1 VGSSRANAVVASDDE
16 MPFTLIP
23 AGNPSEWTGPT
34 GNNTYLLPGR
44 VPTLIDAGV
53 GKPDH
58 IDAIARE
65 LGEVSL
71 ALVLV
76 THGHS
81 DHVSGVPALVAR
93 WPNVRVRQFG
103 SGEHPIHADAVIDAG
118 DSMVTAIHTPGHS
131 TDHCCFLSGDD
142 VFCGDLARLGG
153 TIVIPARRGG
163 DLSAYL
169 DSLQRVRN
177 LRPRRLLPG
186 HGPVIEN
193 PEALIDEYLRHRA
206 RRDQQVLEALDAGCR
221 TPEEIAARIYS
232 DLAPGLRG
240 AASESVL
247 AHLVKLQKEGLA
259 IEHNGGW
266 ISKGRRE

>member
-1 VGSSRANAVVASDDE
+1 MTTMTSI
-16 MPFTLIP
+16 LIP

-34 GNNTYLLPGR
+34 GNNTYLLNGR
-44 VPTLIDAGV
+44 IPTLIDAGV
-53 GKPDH
+53 GKADH

-65 LGEVSL
+65 LGDAPL

-93 WPNVRVRQFG
+93 WPHVRVRQFG
-103 SGEHPIHADAVIDAG
+103 TGEDAIRADEVIETG
-118 DSMVTAIHTPGHS
+118 DSTVTAIYTPGHS
-131 TDHCCFLSGDD
+131 TDHCCFLAGDD
-142 VFCGDLARLGG
+142 LFCGDLARLGG
-153 TIVIPARRGG
+153 TIVIPAKRGG

-169 DSLQRVRN
+169 ESLQRVRQ

-186 HGPVIEN
+186 HGPAIEE
-193 PEALIDEYLRHRA
+193 PEALIDEYVRHRA
-206 RRDQQVLEALDAGCR
+206 RRDHQVIEALAAGCH

-247 AHLVKLQKEGLA
+247 AHLIKLRKDGIA
-259 IEHNGGW
+259 IEDGGLW
-266 ISKGRRE
+266 APFSLS

>member
-1 VGSSRANAVVASDDE
+1 
-16 MPFTLIP
+16 MPPIVIP

-34 GNNTYLLPGR
+34 GNNTYLLLGR

-58 IDAIARE
+58 VHAIARE
-65 LGEVSL
+65 LGEAPL
-71 ALVLV
+71 ALVLI

-93 WPNVRVRQFG
+93 WPNVRIRQFATG
-103 SGEHPIHADAVIDAG
+103 DDPIRADEVIEAG
-118 DSMVTAIHTPGHS
+118 DATVTAIYTPGHS
-131 TDHCCFLSGDD
+131 IDHCCFLAGDD
-142 VFCGDLARLGG
+142 LFCGDLARLGG
-153 TIVIPARRGG
+153 TVVIPATRGG

-169 DSLQRVRN
+169 ESLRRVRS
-177 LRPRRLLPG
+177 LRARRLLPG
-186 HGPVIEN
+186 HGPVIDN

-206 RRDQQVLEALDAGCR
+206 RREHQVIAALEAGSR
-221 TPEEIAARIYS
+221 TPDEIAARIYA

-247 AHLVKLQKEGLA
+247 AHLIKLRREGLA
-259 IEHNGGW
+259 IEREDGW
-266 ISKGRRE
+266 TATGTRETGDRKKPA

>member
-1 VGSSRANAVVASDDE
+1 MTTMTSI
-16 MPFTLIP
+16 LIP

-34 GNNTYLLPGR
+34 GNNTYLLNGR
-44 VPTLIDAGV
+44 IPTLIDAGV
-53 GKPDH
+53 GKADH

-65 LGEVSL
+65 LGDAPL

-81 DHVSGVPALVAR
+81 DHVSDVPALVAR
-93 WPNVRVRQFG
+93 WPHVRVRQFG
-103 SGEHPIHADAVIDAG
+103 TGEDAIRADEVIETG
-118 DSMVTAIHTPGHS
+118 DSTVTAIYTPGHS
-131 TDHCCFLSGDD
+131 TDHCCFLAGDD
-142 VFCGDLARLGG
+142 LFCGDLARLGG
-153 TIVIPARRGG
+153 TIVIPAKRGG

-169 DSLQRVRN
+169 ESLQRVRQ

-186 HGPVIEN
+186 HGPAIEE
-193 PEALIDEYLRHRA
+193 PEALIDEYVRHRA
-206 RRDQQVLEALDAGCR
+206 RRDHQVIEALAAGCH

-247 AHLVKLQKEGLA
+247 AHLIKLRKDGIA
-259 IEHNGGW
+259 IEDGGLW
-266 ISKGRRE
+266 APFSLS